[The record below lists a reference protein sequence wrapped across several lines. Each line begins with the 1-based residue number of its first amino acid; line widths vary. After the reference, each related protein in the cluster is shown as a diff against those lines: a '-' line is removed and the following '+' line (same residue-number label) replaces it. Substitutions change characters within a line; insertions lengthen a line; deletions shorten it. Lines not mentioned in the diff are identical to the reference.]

1 METALLLAGLSG
13 YERMD
18 YSSSERVHLYGWKE

>member
-18 YSSSERVHLYGWKE
+18 YSSSERVHL